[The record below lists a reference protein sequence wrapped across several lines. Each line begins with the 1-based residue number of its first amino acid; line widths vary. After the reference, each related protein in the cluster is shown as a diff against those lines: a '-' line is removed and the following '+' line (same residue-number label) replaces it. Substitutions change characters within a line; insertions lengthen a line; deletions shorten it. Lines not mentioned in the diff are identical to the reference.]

1 MGKGDE
7 YRKFL
12 KTVTDWDHYLLDES
26 CLPGPRGNL
35 ELANA
40 VAEEGDIDLFR
51 RYLNYGADDAPYGSA
66 LEFLPMCAVI
76 GLGRIL
82 AEGQPD
88 LLTEIRIYA
97 SDARWRMREGVAMA
111 LQRFGDADMDGLLQE
126 MEKWRQGN
134 LLEKRAVIAGVCEP
148 RLLKKPEHA
157 HRVLVL
163 VDQITR
169 DLLLEEQRKTAEF
182 VAFRK
187 TLGYCWSVAVVS
199 APEEGKRM
207 MENWFS
213 ITDKDIR
220 WIMKEN
226 LAKNRLQ
233 KMDAEWTEHWQAVL
247 QNI

>member
-1 MGKGDE
+1 MGKVDQ
-7 YRKFL
+7 YRQIL
-12 KTVTDWDHYLLDES
+12 KTVTDWDRYLLDES

-51 RYLNYGADDAPYGSA
+51 RYLAYGADEAPYGSA

-82 AEGQPD
+82 SEGHPE
-88 LLTEIRIYA
+88 LLPEIRTHA
-97 SDARWRMREGVAMA
+97 PDPRWRMREGVAMA
-111 LQRFGDADMDGLLQE
+111 LQRFGDVDMDGLLQE

-163 VDQITR
+163 VDRITK

-182 VAFRK
+182 IALRK
-187 TLGYCWSVAVVS
+187 ALGYCWSVAVVC
-199 APEEGKRM
+199 APEEGKEM
-207 MENWFS
+207 MERWFS
-213 ITDKDIR
+213 SADKDIR

-226 LAKNRLQ
+226 LSKNRLR
-233 KMDAEWTEHWQAVL
+233 KMDDEWVEKWLPV
-247 QNI
+247 I